1 MVKRRDGAKRVAV
14 PNCDRAEVLHGK
26 QVAFFRKGREKP
38 VLVFQGHPG
47 NETDITMDRIVV
59 DEATAQPT
67 TNGRC
72 RFYGSAEGGVA
83 MIVCFAAYGD
93 GDNKRGAVAMMHVT
107 TG

>member
-1 MVKRRDGAKRVAV
+1 MRVTMMR
-14 PNCDRAEVLHGK
+14 CSTDL
-26 QVAFFRKGREKP
+26 REI
-38 VLVFQGHPG
+38 VTTMGG
-47 NETDITMDRIVV
+47 IAITMDRIVV